1 MFNTI
6 SFPISNLPEDN
17 AAAVVVYS
25 DIRTRLAQEVPDYTK
40 EIAAFNS
47 DHYWQVSQYHFP
59 ATQAFSAGDRFLASS
74 PPIHKLLNNG

>member
-1 MFNTI
+1 MFNAI

-47 DHYWQVSQYHFP
+47 DHY
-59 ATQAFSAGDRFLASS
+59 
-74 PPIHKLLNNG
+74 